1 MWLVLGCG
9 HVTISLNFFWNVLA
23 SVDFPTKYF
32 VAIVDLVLEYNWS
45 ISVTLRCWITQG
57 SVTWLVGDNQLDTP
71 RCFWWKSGLW
81 GVCMWAHRGI
91 LKLISV
97 CFLYLGHWSPF
108 TNTCLQAWKNL
119 IKRDVSHPLIPKILF
134 NRLSLGLTAT
144 FGPWL
149 CCKAMS
155 FALIREATIHTCYL
169 LKRVLC
175 KMLIYNL

>member
-1 MWLVLGCG
+1 MWLVLGYG
-9 HVTISLNFFWNVLA
+9 HVPLSLNFFWNVLA

-32 VAIVDLVLEYNWS
+32 VAIEDLVLEYNLR

-57 SVTWLVGDNQLDTP
+57 SVTWLVGDNQLDTS

-81 GVCMWAHRGI
+81 GVCMWARRGI

-119 IKRDVSHPLIPKILF
+119 IKHDVFHPLIPRTLF

-155 FALIREATIHTCYL
+155 FALIREATIHTL
-169 LKRVLC
+169 PSEKSPL
-175 KMLIYNL
+175 